1 MIKVVILSAGPG
13 LPEIVEE
20 YGHSSD
26 WIPKLLSDDEIEFS
40 IRKVYENDFGAL
52 DEADAWIITGSKYSV
67 YDNCDWI
74 EDLKIFVSKL
84 ILNNKPIL
92 GICFGHQL
100 IANCLGA
107 EVKKNTKGWE
117 LGSYNIILSE
127 AGKKHKLLEGL
138 IDGDIVYESHQD
150 VVCNMTK
157 GMIELAITDKANQS
171 FSYNGNTFGVQFHP
185 EFSYKV
191 TRKLMDL
198 RIQNG
203 IKVDSNILSESEN
216 SQKVLT
222 NFISLVKGYKYE
234 QSYI

>member
-150 VVCNMTK
+150 VVSA
-157 GMIELAITDKANQS
+157 IPEDAIQLAYTEKANQA
-171 FSYNGNTFGVQFHP
+171 FSYKNKVFGVQFHP
-185 EFSYKV
+185 EFTYDV
-191 TRKLMDL
+191 TRTLMDI
-198 RIQNG
+198 RINKG
-203 IKVDSNILSESEN
+203 IIIDSNELQESVN
-216 SQKVLT
+216 SRHILT
-222 NFISLVKGYKYE
+222 NFIKIIRGKKNE
-234 QSYI
+234 KTNF

>member
-26 WIPKLLSDDEIEFS
+26 WIPELLPDDEIEFS
-40 IRKVYENDFGAL
+40 IRKIYENDFGNL

-67 YDNCDWI
+67 YDKCDWI

-84 ILNNKPIL
+84 ISNNKPIL

-100 IANCLGA
+100 IAKCLGS

-127 AGKKHKLLEGL
+127 AGKKHKLLDGL
-138 IDGDIVYESHQD
+138 TDGDVVYESHQD

-157 GMIELAITDKANQS
+157 EMTELAVTGKANQS

-185 EFSYKV
+185 EFSYDV

-216 SQKVLT
+216 SHKVLT
-222 NFISLVKGYKYE
+222 NFISIVKGYKYE
-234 QSYI
+234 QSNI